1 MSKLENLQIDPES
14 GKYSTPYILFNAETG
29 VCEISG
35 ESYLEDIV
43 DFYIPLKEWLERFIN
58 EVKKPITFNIKL
70 TYVNSGSSKIILGL
84 LMMLKAYQNEGGS
97 VTINWYYKETDDEMY
112 DEAQDFMYESGLEFN
127 LIAE

>member
-1 MSKLENLQIDPES
+1 MSKLENLQIAPEK
-14 GKYSTPYILFNAETG
+14 GKYSTPSILFNAETG

-43 DFYIPLKEWLERFIN
+43 DFYVPLKEWLQRYMD
-58 EVKKPITFNIKL
+58 EVKEAITFNIKL

-84 LMMLKAYQNEGGS
+84 LMMLKEYQKNGGNIS
-97 VTINWYYKETDDEMY
+97 INWHYKKEDEEMY

-127 LIAE
+127 LVAE